1 MPWIVVQTIANREEA
16 VARRLARIGFVTLT
30 PKARFRLNGRSRI
43 AALFPGYFFTQIAEQ
58 WYAARWCEGV
68 TRLIMNGEQPAHM
81 PDPVIEKLKREMDK
95 AGLVKLP
102 KAPAASDEFRP
113 GDRVRVN
120 GAGPFRGLPGIY
132 LDTAPHE
139 RIVILLTLLGAQRR
153 VALARTD
160 VTPLA

>member
-1 MPWIVVQTIANREEA
+1 MPWIVVQTISRREEL
-16 VARRLARIGFVTLT
+16 VARRLERIGFATLT
-30 PKARFRLNGRSRI
+30 PKAKFRINGRSRI
-43 AALFPGYFFTQIAEQ
+43 EALWPGYLLAAICEQ
-58 WYAARWCEGV
+58 WYAVRWCEGV
-68 TRLIMNGEQPAHM
+68 SRVVMAGEQPARM
-81 PDPVIEKLKREMDK
+81 PDTTIEKLQREMDK
-95 AGLVKLP
+95 AGLVRLP
-102 KAPAASDEFRP
+102 KAPSPNEFHP

-153 VALARTD
+153 LELPRAD